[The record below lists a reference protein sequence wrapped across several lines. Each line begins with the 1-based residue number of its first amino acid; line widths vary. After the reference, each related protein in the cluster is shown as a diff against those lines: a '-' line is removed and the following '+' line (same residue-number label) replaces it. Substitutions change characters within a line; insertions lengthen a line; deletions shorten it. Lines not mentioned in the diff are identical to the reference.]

1 MKDTVTF
8 DRITVAADQ
17 FALFSSIEP
26 IVAAKTDGSALR
38 ARPTPF
44 KAQRRLAQGGMA
56 TVSVLALAA
65 CQGGGSG
72 GSGSSANGTSGVVVK
87 GPVEGAFV
95 FSDNNDNGVF
105 DEGEAYGITGSDGS
119 FLLADG
125 DIDPGAPIIANLEG
139 AVDTT
144 SGRVYGEGET
154 FTAPAGSTVISAY
167 TTMMQEEGWSADA
180 LGTLLGLE
188 AGEFDPTTF
197 NPYADG
203 TDPTLALVAEGR
215 AQQIMAIVDTLTA
228 VLEAAGLE
236 GETAYDLVQEV
247 VAGRLDDDFDSIGAM
262 IYQVIDDLLAKE
274 VVQEAEGG
282 VTHQVLSGLQADLI
296 NALEEVLMQIA
307 AVTDLGDGEMVPA
320 YQLVVELIEQAK
332 AAALAEAN
340 QSGSGNI
347 PLGDDGVAAAMVE
360 DIATNAAPEMTDWS
374 GQVTV
379 SEDTSTLVVLTAAAT
394 DADGDTITYGLTGPD
409 ADKFFIDEASGEVTF
424 LDQPDF
430 EEKASFRFTVTA
442 DDGLESTARQVT
454 VTITDANDA
463 PRFGKF
469 DSSPEIAENTVDAEV
484 VTVTA
489 RDQDGDTLSYALTSG
504 GDADAFT
511 IDAATGVL
519 RFNGSPDYETQKTYK
534 IQVEVTDGI
543 ATETQ
548 EITVSVTDAND
559 APVMEQWQSNLTVDE
574 NIADPALVT
583 AQASDE
589 DGDTLSYA
597 LSGDDASAFT
607 IDAATGAISFKDTP
621 NYEEQASYS
630 FTVTAS
636 DGNGGTVD
644 QAVSVAITDVNDA
657 PVFDDWESALS
668 VAENTTNLFLVD
680 ATATDEDAGATLSY
694 ALSGADDAAFTIDS
708 ATGAISFKASPNYE
722 AKDSYSVTVSVFDGA
737 NTVTRDITVTVEDV
751 PEAPEITAIS
761 PTEVDENTIDF
772 SFTVSAIDQD
782 STGLTFALEGDDKD
796 AFSLGPTAIAENV
809 GGYGGSAQVS
819 VALNTPPDYE
829 MQDQYALTIVV
840 SDGVNETR
848 ENVTITVQ
856 DVDERPV
863 WTVTPD
869 EFVIVDENTT
879 DLLVTT
885 ALAEDPE
892 GQSIIYSLLGTNPDA
907 FSINQSTGEISFKVS
922 PDYETEQQYNLTVIA
937 TQADGQLARPSF
949 VTIWVEDVNE
959 APELMLSAESVTLS
973 EDLDGDTYVLN
984 ALASDVDRGDEVT
997 LSLTGVDAK
1006 YFHIDQDSGDIE
1018 FSGKAPYPDY
1028 EAKSEYSFTVV
1039 ATDKGG
1045 LSDSQDV
1052 TVSLTNVDP
1061 LVHLTVDT
1069 TLFAT
1074 AGASYEAAL
1083 STVEGATAEFFASY
1097 PAWSMVL
1104 DDIFST
1110 GLDDL
1115 SPTVSSSGITVT
1127 SNISGNSVAFN
1138 FVNFNPDSVESLIT
1152 TIQNFSA
1159 SGDFNDLTISGGF
1172 VSMEIKDSNGDLL
1185 ASLSNTANGME
1196 FFIEGVTTGQMDTLV
1211 LNGSFGNQIVD
1222 YIALWETIET
1232 VALDPSATDLD
1243 GALTL
1248 LSGLNDLIDMTGISM
1263 MAQGTTLATVSL
1275 DSTDTAQS
1283 LTYTLGDH
1291 VFTIAVD
1298 GLPGLIEGMID
1309 AAGGAEAFIDA
1320 AMAGFYVES
1329 GEWNPGQQQIGDTTV
1344 NYTETYE
1351 ELSIFYHFTS
1361 TYYEYGDGPSSG
1373 YYWIDE
1379 ESNILGWSETW
1390 EGGIDPELSGEP
1402 SYIDGWGF
1410 DGFGNWLTE
1419 AEYVALHDILSNIQ
1433 DYLGD
1438 LDDGINALALSIDYS
1453 IAGDSVL
1460 SLDVDKIA
1468 DFFAAVQDS
1477 QVGPGDPSQ
1486 LIAEYTADDGTTPV
1500 TELSNPGEDWAITLV
1515 GLEADDLSSF
1525 AGGFLDSQVL
1535 ATS

>member
-17 FALFSSIEP
+17 SALFSSIEP

-125 DIDPGAPIIANLEG
+125 DIDPDAPIIANLEG

-247 VAGRLDDDFDSIGAM
+247 VAGRLDDDFGSIGAM
-262 IYQVIDDLLAKE
+262 IDQVIDDLLAKE

-347 PLGDDGVAAAMVE
+347 PLGDDGVAAAMVQ

-489 RDQDGDTLSYALTSG
+489 RDQDGDTLNYALTSG

-534 IQVEVTDGI
+534 IQVEVTDGT

-574 NIADPALVT
+574 NIADLALVT

-597 LSGDDASAFT
+597 LSGADDTAFT

-636 DGNGGTVD
+636 DGNGGTID
-644 QAVSVAITDVNDA
+644 QAVSVSITDINEA
-657 PVFDDWESALS
+657 PVFGAWESALS
-668 VAENTTNLFLVD
+668 VAENTTNLLLVN
-680 ATATDEDAGATLSY
+680 ATATDEDTGTTLAY
-694 ALSGADDAAFTIDS
+694 ALTSGGDADAFTIN
-708 ATGAISFKASPNYE
+708 AETGAISFKTSPNYE
-722 AKDSYSVTVSVFDGA
+722 AKDSYSMTVAVYDGQ
-737 NTVTRDITVTVEDV
+737 NTVTRDITVD
-751 PEAPEITAIS
+751 ITDI
-761 PTEVDENTIDF
+761 
-772 SFTVSAIDQD
+772 
-782 STGLTFALEGDDKD
+782 
-796 AFSLGPTAIAENV
+796 
-809 GGYGGSAQVS
+809 
-819 VALNTPPDYE
+819 
-829 MQDQYALTIVV
+829 
-840 SDGVNETR
+840 
-848 ENVTITVQ
+848 
-856 DVDERPV
+856 
-863 WTVTPD
+863 
-869 EFVIVDENTT
+869 
-879 DLLVTT
+879 
-885 ALAEDPE
+885 
-892 GQSIIYSLLGTNPDA
+892 
-907 FSINQSTGEISFKVS
+907 
-922 PDYETEQQYNLTVIA
+922 
-937 TQADGQLARPSF
+937 
-949 VTIWVEDVNE
+949 NE
-959 APELMLSAESVTLS
+959 APTLTLSATSATLS
-973 EDLDGDTYVLN
+973 ENLGDNSIVFNAQASDEDAGDT
-984 ALASDVDRGDEVT
+984 VT
-997 LSLTGVDAK
+997 LSLEGADAK
-1006 YFHIDQDSGDIE
+1006 YFHIDQDTGDIE

-1028 EAKSEYSFTVV
+1028 EAKSDYSFTVV
-1039 ATDKGG
+1039 ATDDAG

-1069 TLFAT
+1069 ALFAT

-1083 STVEGATAEFFASY
+1083 STVEAATAEFFADH
-1097 PAWSMVL
+1097 PAWGMVL
-1104 DDIFST
+1104 DDVFST
-1110 GLDDL
+1110 SLAYL
-1115 SPTVSSSGITVT
+1115 SPTVSSNGITVT
-1127 SNISGNSVAFN
+1127 SDFSGNSVAFN
-1138 FVNFNPDSVESLIT
+1138 FANFSPDSVESLVT

-1196 FFIEGVTTGQMDTLV
+1196 FSIEGVTTGQMDTLV

-1222 YIALWETIET
+1222 YIALWETVET

-1263 MAQGTTLATVSL
+1263 MAQDTTLATVSL

-1291 VFTIAVD
+1291 IFTIAVD

-1329 GEWNPGQQQIGDTTV
+1329 GEWNPGQQQIGGTTV

-1477 QVGPGDPSQ
+1477 QVGPGDAGQ